1 MSLKFSLRFVFAV
14 VALVALA
21 CGYWRWTRVVRP
33 TRYLDVELV
42 QAQNIKPFVMM
53 SILAPEGRLAVVDHS
68 PYGTLEAG
76 DRVACTYPTNA
87 TGQSRPRY
95 KESNELH
102 KNEEFANAYSVLWKF
117 VDRQSDLNRL
127 RPSIPVFVEI
137 KQKESV
143 LLTNVFQPAIAEA
156 ERHRLAARAA
166 QRGKYWGEGPK
177 RY

>member
-33 TRYLDVELV
+33 MRCVHIQLLQVKGAKHSV
-42 QAQNIKPFVMM
+42 IMHI
-53 SILAPEGRLAVVDHS
+53 SAPEGKLEVFDHS
-68 PYGTLEAG
+68 PYGTLEVG
-76 DRVACTYPTNA
+76 DRVGCTYPTDA

-102 KNEEFANAYSVLWKF
+102 KNEEFANAYSVLWKY
-117 VDRQSDLNRL
+117 VDRQSDLNPL
-127 RPSIPVFVEI
+127 RPSIPVFVVI
-137 KQKESV
+137 KQQESV

-166 QRGKYWGEGPK
+166 QRE
-177 RY
+177 